1 MVLCLELPYHLW
13 YEKINGTKKEIRN
26 RKNLR
31 RTYKR
36 QWPKEKLQ
44 KDIERTGMTKK
55 EKFGDTNGVIRSR
68 KFLDICK
75 IPDVS

>member
-1 MVLCLELPYHLW
+1 M
-13 YEKINGTKKEIRN
+13 
-26 RKNLR
+26 
-31 RTYKR
+31 

-55 EKFGDTNGVIRSR
+55 EKFEDTNGVIRSR